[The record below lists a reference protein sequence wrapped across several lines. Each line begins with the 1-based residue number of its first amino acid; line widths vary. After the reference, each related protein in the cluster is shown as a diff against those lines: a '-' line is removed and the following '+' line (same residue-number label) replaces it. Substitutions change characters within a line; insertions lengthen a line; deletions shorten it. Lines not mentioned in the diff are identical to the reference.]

1 MRLFVALYPP
11 PEAVDHLD
19 AQVARLRVGEAAAVG
34 VGVRVA
40 DPAQA
45 HVTLAFVA
53 AVPAAQLMAVERSLD
68 EAARW
73 FRDSWPAPPRLRLGG
88 GGTFG
93 QGRSTVLW
101 VGLRGDVAELTELG
115 QFVRSRLRASRLPHD
130 EKPWHPHLTVA
141 RPGDRLPPAD
151 VAADVAT
158 LEAYGGPQWPAR
170 ELVLTRSQ
178 PGHRPTHDRLAAWP
192 L

>member
-11 PEAVDHLD
+11 PEAVDHLN
-19 AQVARLRVGEAAAVG
+19 AQVARLRIGEAAADG

-40 DPAQA
+40 DSAQA
-45 HVTLAFVA
+45 HVTLAFLA
-53 AVPAAQLMAVERSLD
+53 AVSMEQLMAVEGSLD
-68 EAARW
+68 QVARW
-73 FRDSWPAPPRLRLGG
+73 SRDSWPAPPRLRLGG

-101 VGLRGDVAELTELG
+101 VGLRGDLAELTELG
-115 QFVRSRLRASRLPHD
+115 QVVRSRLRANRLPYD

-151 VAADVAT
+151 VAADVAA
-158 LEAYGGPQWPAR
+158 LDAYGGPQWPAR
-170 ELVLTRSQ
+170 ELVLTRSH
-178 PGHRPTHDRLAAWP
+178 PGRRPTHDRLAAWP